1 MMMCIRRIR
10 CGVMLMGM
18 MRMTLCERRVVYIRE
33 GKRSGDDDTLG
44 PSGMHT
50 YLGTIGLHTELPRCW

>member
-18 MRMTLCERRVVYIRE
+18 MRMTLCEKGCLDQRRE
-33 GKRSGDDDTLG
+33 EK
-44 PSGMHT
+44 
-50 YLGTIGLHTELPRCW
+50 

>member
-18 MRMTLCERRVVYIRE
+18 MRMTLCERRRIV
-33 GKRSGDDDTLG
+33 
-44 PSGMHT
+44 
-50 YLGTIGLHTELPRCW
+50 

>member
-18 MRMTLCERRVVYIRE
+18 MRMTLCERRVVWIRE
-33 GKRSGDDDTLG
+33 GKRSENDDTVG

-50 YLGTIGLHTELPRCW
+50 